1 MDTKRQVQ
9 PKPLWKKYWWL
20 LPISLVIFA
29 LYAFSATFG
38 NASYIVDKSA
48 LVTATVEQG
57 EFSVN
62 VRATG
67 VLKPLNERWMSSEV
81 AGRVELVNVKPG
93 ARVAKGDVIVELSNP
108 QLHRDLEKALWELK
122 AYQAESHAALVQ
134 LESQMVDLENSIVAA
149 EFNYQS
155 AKLKLDAETQL
166 MEQGNATVSALD
178 YQKSQLLVKQQMQS
192 WQAQKEKAEKMRANI
207 DATKQAQQARLGL
220 VKNNYQRIVEQVEAL
235 SVKSTVSGIV
245 QQVSLTLGERA
256 QIGDSVALV
265 ADQQALYA
273 QLQVQE
279 VRAREIALGQPVIID
294 TRTHEYPAKVTRID
308 PAVTAGMVLVDVEFD
323 QVLPSDMRPELTVD
337 GLIQINHIENA
348 LFVKRP
354 MFAPKNT
361 RIDLFQVSQNEQ
373 FANKRSVDLG
383 VSSVDKI
390 QVLSGLNVGDT
401 IIISDTSEW
410 QDHKQILIN

>member
-1 MDTKRQVQ
+1 MDTRRQIQ
-9 PKPLWKKYWWL
+9 PTPIWKKYWWL

-29 LYAFSATFG
+29 LYALNATFG
-38 NASYIVDKSA
+38 NASYIVDKNE
-48 LVTATVEQG
+48 LVTAVVEQG

-67 VLKPLNERWMSSEV
+67 VLKPLTERWMSSEV
-81 AGRVELVNVKPG
+81 SGRVELVNVKPG
-93 ARVAKGDVIVELSNP
+93 ARVSQGEILAQLSNP
-108 QLHRDLEKALWELK
+108 QLHRDLEKASWELK
-122 AYQAESHAALVQ
+122 AFKAESHAALVQ
-134 LESQMVDLENSIVAA
+134 LESQMLDLENSIVAA

-192 WQAQKEKAEKMRANI
+192 WQAQKEKAKKMRANI

-220 VKNNYQRIVEQVEAL
+220 VENNYQRIVEQVNAL
-235 SVKSTVSGIV
+235 SVRSTVSGIV
-245 QQVSLTLGERA
+245 QQVSLKLGERA
-256 QIGDSVALV
+256 QVGDSVALV

-279 VRAREIALGQPVIID
+279 VRARDIALGQQVIID
-294 TRTHEYPAKVTRID
+294 TRTHEYNAHVTRID
-308 PAVTAGMVLVDVEFD
+308 PAVSSGMVLVDVEFTEP
-323 QVLPSDMRPELTVD
+323 LPSDMRPELTVD
-337 GLIQINHIENA
+337 GLIQINHIDNA

-354 MFAPKNT
+354 MFAPKHT
-361 RIDLFQVSQNEQ
+361 RIDLFQLSQNQQ

-390 QVLSGLNVGDT
+390 QILSGLAVGDT
-401 IIISDTSEW
+401 IIISDTSDW